1 MRTQADFENYRKRV
15 TNQINDE
22 VDRAT
27 SRVAEA
33 LLPVLDATEAAM
45 LFVTRMKLGR
55 AQRASRRVKKSDS
68 RR

>member
-1 MRTQADFENYRKRV
+1 MRTKPFENYRKRV

-33 LLPVLDATEAAM
+33 LCRCSM
-45 LFVTRMKLGR
+45 QQKL
-55 AQRASRRVKKSDS
+55 RRCHPDEGGPLLNGFSS
-68 RR
+68 S